1 MWAILKIDKKY
12 LSLLKR
18 DILSKLGNEVK
29 FYIPKLQLKKF
40 SKKKIFI
47 KEKLL
52 LGDYLFCFHNDF
64 SKNSTITS
72 LKYCRG
78 LKYFLSTFLDCQK
91 EINDF
96 IQKCKTHEDEKCF
109 IRSTFFE
116 FKNKNSF
123 EFISGPF
130 TNMIFEILNENKIS
144 IRASMGKY
152 MITVSKEENLFRPV

>member
-91 EINDF
+91 EIN
-96 IQKCKTHEDEKCF
+96 E
-109 IRSTFFE
+109 
-116 FKNKNSF
+116 
-123 EFISGPF
+123 
-130 TNMIFEILNENKIS
+130 
-144 IRASMGKY
+144 
-152 MITVSKEENLFRPV
+152 